1 MTSLPVSRASA
12 QNNNTG
18 EITVEGV
25 VLGAW
30 EITIYDISSGY
41 DFDLTNNAGAL
52 TARVGTIHIYSND
65 ASSASGHLLVESANS
80 GRLINSS
87 AGQVSH

>member
-1 MTSLPVSRASA
+1 MKIDKKIFIQAMMISLPVSRASA

-25 VLGAW
+25 VPGTW

-41 DFDLTNNAGAL
+41 DFDLTNNAATL
-52 TARVGTIHIYSND
+52 TACWHNSHIF
-65 ASSASGHLLVESANS
+65 
-80 GRLINSS
+80 
-87 AGQVSH
+87 Q